1 MGRLSAITV
10 LLHPKHMKIAP
21 AIIDFT
27 GMRFKRERAIDERLR
42 RSLGVR
48 PNSRQKKNL
57 TRNVR
62 GALGTMLGW

>member
-1 MGRLSAITV
+1 
-10 LLHPKHMKIAP
+10 MKIAQD
-21 AIIDFT
+21 IIDFT
-27 GMRFKRERAIDERLR
+27 GMRFKRERSIDQRLR
-42 RSLGVR
+42 RSLGAR